1 MPELA
6 SVHLSAA
13 GDATDAGAAGA
24 PPVDP
29 PLPLVAALCPEG
41 DRTRVV
47 VRGELDLDAGDRF
60 GRILRDALHRSVRG
74 VDLDLRGVTFCDCAA
89 LNILLAE
96 RQRALADGRTVA
108 LLGSSAVV
116 DRLFELTGTRDLFT
130 GPDPDGADATERT
143 PDGEVADVTD
153 RDLRAELAQLR
164 QAMRTR
170 PTEDLAR
177 GILMAYYGLGPQD
190 AWAVLVTAAE
200 RGGTEPHLL
209 AGELVEAAQ
218 GGAPL
223 PAGLRAEL
231 SSAIGRVQVTD
242 G

>member
-6 SVHLSAA
+6 SVHLSAV
-13 GDATDAGAAGA
+13 GDATDAEVAGT
-24 PPVDP
+24 PVVE

-41 DRTRVV
+41 DRMKVV

-60 GRILRDALHRSVRG
+60 QRILRDALHRSVRG

-89 LNILLAE
+89 LNILLAL
-96 RQRALADGRTVA
+96 RQRALADGKTVA
-108 LLGSSAVV
+108 LHGSSAMV
-116 DRLFELTGTRDLFT
+116 DRLLVLTGTRDLFAT
-130 GPDPDGADATERT
+130 PDPDG
-143 PDGEVADVTD
+143 EVPDVTD
-153 RDLRAELAQLR
+153 HDLRSELTQLR

-170 PTEDLAR
+170 PTVDLAR

-190 AWAVLVTAAE
+190 AWAVLVSAAE
-200 RGGTEPHLL
+200 RGGTEPHTL
-209 AGELVEAAQ
+209 AGDLVECAQ

-231 SSAIGRVQVTD
+231 SSAIARVHVTE